1 MMTEKQRK
9 EALKRKRPSMPWP
22 GEPLLGSWYGEE
34 EIEAVVKTI
43 RASLDPTVGFG
54 FICEEIEQFEAAFAG
69 YVGTDHCVSI
79 NGAGGGLDMAVTS
92 LDLEPGD
99 EVIAPSVNFRASLM
113 SIIGAGG
120 KLVLC
125 EVDPK
130 TLNVDPNDVERRITP
145 RTRAILPTHMNGLS
159 APMDDLLELANRYP
173 HPKHGPLKVIGDAA
187 RACGAGY
194 HGTKVGKKGWMNVFS
209 FHTQKN
215 MTTLGEGGAITT
227 DDPDLRTRLQGIRQ
241 FGNPIHHADPNLR
254 GAGWGSNY
262 KLTKVQA
269 AVGLVQLGRLDGL
282 IASRRRLAQARAKM
296 LEGCPGLQLPHEPPG
311 YEHCYYLYSL
321 LVPREWAGEKR
332 DQLMGL
338 LADDY
343 GVDTVTANP
352 PCHTTVTFIQAH
364 TRGQRL
370 PVSEEVGARLFCP
383 PIHPMMSDEDNEFI
397 CAAIWEAVE
406 RMHRQG

>member
-54 FICEEIEQFEAAFAG
+54 FICEEIEQFETAFAG

-79 NGAGGGLDMAVTS
+79 NGAGGGLDMAVTC

-130 TLNVDPNDVERRITP
+130 TLNVDPDDVERRITP

-241 FGNPIHHADPNLR
+241 FGNPTHHADPNLR

-282 IASRRRLAQARAKM
+282 IANRRRLAQARAKM
-296 LEGCPGLQLPHEPPG
+296 LEGCPGLQLPHEPSG

-406 RMHRQG
+406 RMRSQG